1 MGAGLGANL
10 LEAASL
16 AADDDGLLGVALDVD
31 VHVDVEHGRAVVA
44 LAARPL
50 DDLLDLDGQGVR
62 QLVTHALQGCL
73 ADEFGD
79 QGIARFVGDVTLGVQ
94 RRRQRHGLREHLA
107 QVVDALALHGG
118 DGDDGSPL
126 PQLLDGEQVL
136 HDAVA
141 RHGVALSRD
150 GDDRALDATQ
160 LSGDELVAGADT
172 LIGGQAEEHDVDL
185 GEGLAH
191 HVVEALAQQRARAVV
206 SGGVHEHQLVALPVH
221 DAADVVARRLGA
233 PRGDRNL
240 APDQRVRQG
249 RLADVGAP
257 DDRHEASAEVLR
269 EVRHLDGRGRVLAQ
283 GCERGQRLERI
294 EVGVLLVF
302 QALEV
307 LVLVVRGVVLGV
319 VKVLVL
325 AGLRPGLVRGVVA
338 EAGVDLRAS
347 VGFRIGGVGGD
358 LDASVAEGVG
368 AGHEFVVGGE
378 SHVSC
383 PCRRRG

>member
-1 MGAGLGANL
+1 M
-10 LEAASL
+10 
-16 AADDDGLLGVALDVD
+16 
-31 VHVDVEHGRAVVA
+31 
-44 LAARPL
+44 
-50 DDLLDLDGQGVR
+50 
-62 QLVTHALQGCL
+62 
-73 ADEFGD
+73 
-79 QGIARFVGDVTLGVQ
+79 
-94 RRRQRHGLREHLA
+94 
-107 QVVDALALHGG
+107 VDALALHGG
-118 DGDDGSPL
+118 HGDDGGPV
-126 PQLLDGEQVL
+126 PQLLDGQQVL

-141 RHGVALSRD
+141 RHGIALGRNR
-150 GDDRALDATQ
+150 DDRALDGAQ
-160 LSGDELVAGADT
+160 LAGDELVAGADA
-172 LIGGQAEEHDVDL
+172 LIGGQAEKHDVDL

-191 HVVEALAQQRARAVV
+191 HVVESLAQQRARAVV
-206 SGGVHEHQLVALPVH
+206 SGGVHENQLVVVPVH
-221 DAADVVARRLGA
+221 DAADVVARRLGTA
-233 PRGDRNL
+233 RGDRDL

-257 DDRHEASAEVLR
+257 NDRHEASAEALR

-283 GCERGQRLERI
+283 GCERGQRLEGI

-325 AGLRPGLVRGVVA
+325 AGLRPGLVRGLVA
-338 EAGVDLRAS
+338 EARIDLRAS

-358 LDASVAEGVG
+358 LDARVAEGVG